1 MCAWGMVTCDNVV
14 EGDVVDVL
22 AAEDA
27 KEFPDVVV
35 NGIAA
40 KDGTTGMMAGVAAC
54 CLIVVGVH
62 DDADPDADSLKASGL
77 DVIG

>member
-1 MCAWGMVTCDNVV
+1 MCVSGMVTCDNVV

-22 AAEDA
+22 TAEDA
-27 KEFPDVVV
+27 KEFLDVVV

-40 KDGTTGMMAGVAAC
+40 KDGTSDVMAGVVAC
-54 CLIVVGVH
+54 CLVVVGVH
-62 DDADPDADSLKASGL
+62 DDADPDAEASGL